1 MARARGR
8 YQQVQWEQREEAILD
23 ALQALSAERGFSAVT
38 MDALAEAVGI
48 SKATLYQHFDS
59 KDALLAA
66 LLAQQIDRFGAWLA
80 DAAGR
85 PPVEQLCHA
94 MSALMGGHFTPL
106 RGLVS
111 VGRDE
116 ALPVFYNSPALVQR
130 HEQILAALT
139 AIIRQGQADGS
150 IAPDLD
156 PFVVISAMLA
166 LSSVSPGESSGSGY
180 REAVAAHPGYADQML
195 ALFER
200 AIRPTWPRLR
210 PSAESTPQ

>member
-8 YQQVQWEQREEAILD
+8 YQQLQWEQREEVILE
-23 ALQALSAERGFSAVT
+23 ALQTLSAERGFSAVT

-111 VGRDE
+111 VGREE
-116 ALPVFYNSPALVQR
+116 ALPVFYNSPALVER
-130 HEQILAALT
+130 HEQILTALT
-139 AIIRQGQADGS
+139 AIIHQGQADGS

-166 LSSVSPGESSGSGY
+166 LSSVTLGESAGPGY
-180 REAVAAHPGYADQML
+180 RAALAAHPDYTDQML

-200 AIRPTWPRLR
+200 ALR
-210 PSAESTPQ
+210 PA